1 MIANGSFEQGAPYPA
16 TSTAPAGW
24 FTIGGDTY
32 YGPGSTWGLTPTDGT
47 QLAIIGRNA
56 SFNGGIKTTEFSLTQ
71 GQQYT
76 FSFDA
81 TGEAAYMADW
91 TPVAWEPGKMGLY
104 YYIRYTDGAL
114 VDTAAAEGAVY
125 PVAIDSW
132 TTTSVTFTAAQ
143 SGYAEVE
150 VYTYGSGWANN
161 VAHVYSAVDNVE
173 LNAVVPKGW
182 YMAPKGW
189 PNGPYQDVNLWDT
202 STFPELVAS
211 GATFVRAY
219 AKADPANAATI
230 NAYLASA
237 SSYGLSVFLDISA
250 YVAQEDWAGLSTAIQ
265 TFNSNP
271 AVKGWYTCDEP
282 SWASIGDSKTSV
294 ARLKAGYQTI
304 KAAAPTHQK
313 PVFLVLNMGEYST
326 SEFRGAPMHLE
337 YMDCADVFGYDDYP
351 WMKNRGTEFSY
362 NGLNDGTYSV
372 YSVMAEF
379 VRRGKQF
386 WFVPQA
392 FGANGEFPNFWRLP
406 TAGEHRWQHFMA
418 LMHGASASFAWDY
431 KVLSEH
437 PLASNTTE
445 PPHDTMPFDKWA
457 TDNNYSPAA
466 PVWQVWRD
474 KVYRDTALNIPSLLK
489 AGPPFSVAANYASSN
504 NPNLK
509 VTTYQDTP
517 LAGRRFILADNTTG
531 ANQTATFTIN
541 ASVAKVMRT
550 GTAGEAGNCSFIAC
564 TGNTFTDTIPA
575 GGYHCYLVGEGQ
587 TFAGP
592 ATPFTGNDDFATTK
606 AGSSVAIP
614 VLANDSDPNILSS
627 GSASIS
633 LGHGLGGPYNG
644 IATVNATTGVVT
656 YTPNPGFSGRDFVA
670 YAVRWSNGVNLST
683 GRVMIDVTN
692 PDTVPGLAEAETL
705 HLTFDEGGGTT
716 SYDSAF
722 GGATTDVATILGSFT
737 WVDGRKGKAVH
748 NSGNYDCV
756 TIPDSADQRPGSN
769 FSATCWFKLDKTI
782 AQQTYAWPLLIN
794 KSNWPRTQGYLL
806 FLDQATDA
814 VGFQLVGG
822 GSVTWSNSG
831 LAANAWHQA
840 TATYDGATIKL
851 YVNGVLRGQ
860 TPCAGWNNHST
871 AAMTLNNGAEG
882 AIDEARVCN
891 MALSSLD
898 VRRLANERLHFPLNE
913 QAGSAQSF
921 GIGMAEETTPTEPPT
936 LFNNATMGVT
946 GIRGFSM
953 QSGNENWSGSKIGT
967 DGNYNP
973 ASPDITI
980 SAWVN
985 LSSYANF
992 QTIVD
997 KQDWAN
1003 QKGYA
1008 MWFSNYPGYE
1018 GIAFRILGASSY
1030 SQVLIP
1036 TSQLA
1041 LNTWMHIVGTYSY
1054 NADTQTG
1061 SLNLYKNGVLVDS
1074 ASTSI
1079 RREIS
1084 PGIPFAINGNG
1095 NATTS
1100 LVDEVRLF
1108 DGALNSTEV
1117 GGLYHLDKPNQAPT
1131 ALALGNVFVTDG
1143 SPASTTVGTFS
1154 TTDPDVGDT
1163 FTYSLVSGSGS
1174 GDNASFT
1181 IHGAQLK
1188 TNFTANANTQN
1199 SYAIRVRSTDQGG
1212 RLYVENTFTVVVN
1225 RVITNGSFEQGA
1237 PYAITYTEPTGWVTT
1252 GGDTAYGPGSSWGL
1266 TPPDGTQLALIGGTA
1281 SWTGGI
1287 ATTWF
1292 SLTQGQQYTFSFDAA
1307 GQAAYNINE
1316 GVWTPVAWEPGK
1328 MGLYYYISY
1337 KDGALA
1343 NTAAAEGSTFPVAI
1357 NSWTTTSVTFTAAQS
1372 GYAGVNVYTY
1382 KNGWTPNGYVYS
1394 AVDNFKLE
1402 AVLPTYGAWATTN
1415 VGGQAANLD
1424 WDNDGVPNGIE
1435 YFMNAAPGFTSNPTM
1450 NATKTVTWPNGG
1462 NIPSSEYGTGFVVQ
1476 TSANLV
1482 NWTNVPG
1489 TDPNL
1494 VNTSGSVSYAVTG
1507 TDKQF
1512 VRLKVTLN

>member
-1 MIANGSFEQGAPYPA
+1 VVVLQGLRSSSSGIRTVNLSLKAGQTYQLSWDTRFLAAYNNLFGFWLSVPLDSTMGLYVSMVGNAPGNTPIYHQGFRP
-16 TSTAPAGW
+16 STAAW
-24 FTIGGDTY
+24 THHTVTFTPTADDPNAQFVIQNY
-32 YGPGSTWGLTPTDGT
+32 SSPGSTPY
-47 QLAIIGRNA
+47 N
-56 SFNGGIKTTEFSLTQ
+56 
-71 GQQYT
+71 
-76 FSFDA
+76 
-81 TGEAAYMADW
+81 
-91 TPVAWEPGKMGLY
+91 V
-104 YYIRYTDGAL
+104 
-114 VDTAAAEGAVY
+114 VY
-125 PVAIDSW
+125 
-132 TTTSVTFTAAQ
+132 
-143 SGYAEVE
+143 
-150 VYTYGSGWANN
+150 NL
-161 VAHVYSAVDNVE
+161 VDNVE

-182 YMAPKGW
+182 YMAPEGW

-271 AVKGWYTCDEP
+271 AVKGWYICDEP

-294 ARLKAGYQTI
+294 ARLKAGYHTI

-392 FGANGEFPNFWRLP
+392 FGANAEFPNFWRLP

-437 PLASNTTE
+437 PLAGNTTE
-445 PPHDTMPFDKWA
+445 TPHATMPFDKWA

-550 GTAGEAGNCSFIAC
+550 GTAGEAGNCSLIAC

-592 ATPFTGNDDFATTK
+592 VTPFTANDDFATTK

-716 SYDSAF
+716 SHDSAF

-806 FLDQATDA
+806 WLDKASDT
-814 VGFQLVGG
+814 VFFELVGG
-822 GSVTWSNSG
+822 GSVSWSNSG

-891 MALSSLD
+891 MALGSLD

-1061 SLNLYKNGVLVDS
+1061 SLNLHKNGVLVDS

-1079 RREIS
+1079 RRENS
-1084 PGIPFAINGNG
+1084 PGIQFGINGNG

-1131 ALALGNVFVTDG
+1131 ALALGNAFVTDG

-1181 IHGAQLK
+1181 INGAQLK
-1188 TNFTANANTQN
+1188 TNFTANADTQN

-1212 RLYVENTFTVVVN
+1212 RLYVENTFTVVVSRTPY

-1237 PYAITYTEPTGWVTT
+1237 PYAATSTAPAGWVTI
-1252 GGDTAYGPGSSWGL
+1252 GSDTQYGPASTWGL
-1266 TPPDGTQLALIGGTA
+1266 TPTDGSYVASIRGTA
-1281 SWTGGI
+1281 SWTAGI

-1292 SLTQGQQYTFSFDAA
+1292 SLTQGQQYTFSFDAT
-1307 GQAAYNINE
+1307 GQGAYMADS
-1316 GVWTPVAWEPGK
+1316 TPVAWEQWK
-1328 MGLYYYISY
+1328 MGLYYAIRY

-1343 NTAAAEGSTFPVAI
+1343 GTVAGEGAVFPVAI
-1357 NSWTTTSVTFTAAQS
+1357 NNWTTTSVTFTAAQS
-1372 GYAGVNVYTY
+1372 GYAEVAVYLY
-1382 KNGWTPNGYVYS
+1382 NNGWSGNVAHVYS
-1394 AVDNFKLE
+1394 AVDNFNLQAANSYGFW
-1402 AVLPTYGAWATTN
+1402 AVANAGR
-1415 VGGQAANLD
+1415 QAANLD